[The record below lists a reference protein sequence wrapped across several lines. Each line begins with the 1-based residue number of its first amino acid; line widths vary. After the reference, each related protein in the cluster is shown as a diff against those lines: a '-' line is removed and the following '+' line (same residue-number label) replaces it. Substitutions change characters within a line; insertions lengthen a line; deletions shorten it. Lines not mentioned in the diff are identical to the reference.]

1 MSVKTLSLERINE
14 QLIREGRKLGGQ
26 IPYKLVTEVLSKN
39 QESITI
45 EALDYIY
52 NSLSREGIELVD
64 QLSSHSQIKAQK
76 VTASKYRRSK
86 KNLSKSNRTSS
97 ILCSEDALD
106 WLLLKAET
114 QILCEKDLLTVIN
127 RCRLSIVL
135 VEQLRD
141 YLTLKG
147 IDIPKINLSLLRFAE
162 ESELSVLHDSLLR
175 YLSN

>member
-97 ILCSEDALD
+97 ILCFEDALD

-114 QILCEKDLLTVIN
+114 QILCK
-127 RCRLSIVL
+127 
-135 VEQLRD
+135 
-141 YLTLKG
+141 
-147 IDIPKINLSLLRFAE
+147 KIS
-162 ESELSVLHDSLLR
+162 
-175 YLSN
+175 

>member
-97 ILCSEDALD
+97 ILCFEDALD

-135 VEQLRD
+135 VEQLLD